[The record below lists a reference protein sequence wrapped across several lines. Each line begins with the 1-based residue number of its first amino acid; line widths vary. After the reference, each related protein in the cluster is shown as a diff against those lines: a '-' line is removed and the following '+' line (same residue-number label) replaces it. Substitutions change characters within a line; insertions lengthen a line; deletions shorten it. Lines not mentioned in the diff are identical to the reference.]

1 MANQMGLAS
10 KAKLTAIANAIRSK
24 LSVSTQ
30 YSLDDMPT
38 AIASISGGGGIT
50 PTGTKQVSIT
60 QNGTTTEDVT
70 NYASAEITVNV
81 PSSGIT
87 PSGTIQIT
95 ENGTVDVTQY
105 ASAEVNVS
113 GGGGGGAK
121 VLTKLATYTVSDS
134 VATISIAATA
144 QMQSCEML
152 FIECVNL
159 THTEDWIYP
168 VVNNSGIASNG
179 MGYTE
184 KNTTYN
190 AVLSLVVPRT
200 ETFSAS
206 GVSIPAAFVNTGLA
220 STMPKTFSS
229 FTSIDLRQYSSA
241 SRFTSGTVNVWGY
254 V

>member
-1 MANQMGLAS
+1 MSTNQMGLVS
-10 KAKLTAIANAIRSK
+10 RAKLTAIANAIRTK
-24 LSVSTQ
+24 LGVSTQ
-30 YSLDDMPT
+30 YSLDDMPD
-38 AIASISGGGGIT
+38 AIESIGGGGGVT
-50 PTGTKQVSIT
+50 PT
-60 QNGTTTEDVT
+60 
-70 NYASAEITVNV
+70 
-81 PSSGIT
+81 
-87 PSGTIQIT
+87 GTIQIT
-95 ENGTVDVTQY
+95 ENGTFDVTQY
-105 ASAEVNVS
+105 ASAAVNVP

-134 VATISIAATA
+134 VATISIAATD
-144 QMQSCEML
+144 QMRSCEML

-159 THTEDWIYP
+159 AHSEDWIYP
-168 VVNNSGIASNG
+168 VVNNSAITSNG
-179 MGYTE
+179 MGYTA

-206 GVSIPAAFVNTGLA
+206 GVSIPAAFVNTGL
-220 STMPKTFSS
+220 TGTVPKTFSS

>member
-1 MANQMGLAS
+1 MSTNQMGLAS
-10 KAKLTAIANAIRSK
+10 ESKLTAIANAIRAK
-24 LSVSTQ
+24 LGVSTQ

-50 PTGTKQVSIT
+50 PTGT
-60 QNGTTTEDVT
+60 
-70 NYASAEITVNV
+70 
-81 PSSGIT
+81 
-87 PSGTIQIT
+87 IQIT
-95 ENGTVDVTQY
+95 ENGTFDVTQY
-105 ASAEVNVS
+105 ASAAVNVS